1 MIIVI
6 IAGGS
11 GTRLWPLSVGNY
23 PKHLLKLTGERSGA
37 QVAFD
42 RAKMLSDKIYVV
54 TEKSHAHHMK
64 EQLPEIPDE
73 RFIIEPG
80 RRGTASCF
88 VTALEHI
95 SRDQDTSEPVAFT
108 WADHF
113 IRDVEVAV
121 PDLAGWRRE
130 RMPALPEDHRFEIV
144 PDWVCEILSP
154 STARKDRA
162 LKLPLYARFGVA
174 HAWLVDPAAR
184 TLEALE
190 LREGLWSLVGVF
202 KDEDTVAAPPFAAV
216 PFGLA
221 VLWG

>member
-1 MIIVI
+1 MAPKTHAKPATYDDLRRLPAHLVGELV
-6 IAGGS
+6 GGELRVS
-11 GTRLWPLSVGNY
+11 PRPAPAHARAASILGAE
-23 PKHLLKLTGERSGA
+23 LTGP
-37 QVAFD
+37 FD
-42 RAKMLSDKIYVV
+42 RK
-54 TEKSHAHHMK
+54 
-64 EQLPEIPDE
+64 PG
-73 RFIIEPG
+73 EPG
-80 RRGTASCF
+80 GPGGWW
-88 VTALEHI
+88 LL
-95 SRDQDTSEPVAFT
+95 DEPEL
-108 WADHF
+108 HLHG
-113 IRDVEVAV
+113 DVVV

-184 TLEALE
+184 TLEAFE

-221 VLWG
+221 VLWGFVA